1 MTDERKI
8 WEGRPS
14 QWLNLGHW
22 VASVVTM
29 GLWLPVALWNYL
41 VVRCTEYGASS
52 QRFFLR
58 HGVLSRVEDEIEL
71 YRIKDTRLEQP
82 LLLRLVGLA
91 NIVLVSSD
99 PPAKNAVIRVV
110 SNAKQLREELRTAI
124 EKRRSDKRVRE
135 VDFAA

>member
-22 VASVVTM
+22 VASVMTM

-41 VVRCTEYGASS
+41 VVRCTEYGVSS

-99 PPAKNAVIRVV
+99 PLQKNAVIRAV